1 MARGYSDQQL
11 GLLTG
16 AMAAGNLLGALPA
29 GVLIRRIGL
38 RRALMVCQIT
48 APVVLCLRALT
59 LVFWVQCLLA
69 LFTGMCLCLWAVSL
83 APTIASL
90 TGDKDRSAAFSLL
103 FSLGIG
109 MGAIGGLVGSRMP
122 GWVCAFSTT
131 AGHLAPDQMTL
142 LAAAILAIVGVF
154 FTAALPEGS
163 SPPVS
168 RTVPFFSSALKR
180 FLPAVAAW
188 GFVTGAF
195 SPFANVYFAQHA
207 HMNLVHIG
215 NVFSVSQLFQVLAV
229 LIAPALFRRAG
240 ITKTIFYAQIAVCA
254 CLLVLAG
261 TGGPLVAG
269 SVYIL
274 LTGAQWMS
282 EPGIYSML
290 MSLVSQEE
298 RSGASASMALVLGCV
313 QLVAATCAGWSFT
326 RFGYPWALNLLAG
339 VAVVAGLLFKVVPG
353 CQENHEPLRDAP
365 VPADG

>member
-16 AMAAGNLLGALPA
+16 AMAAGNLVGALPA

-38 RRALMVCQIT
+38 RRALMVCQVT

-59 LVFWVQCLLA
+59 LVFWAQCVLA

-90 TGDKDRSAAFSLL
+90 TDDKDRSTAFSLL

-109 MGAIGGLVGSRMP
+109 MGAIGGLIGSRMP
-122 GWVCAFSTT
+122 GWFGAFSTPP
-131 AGHLAPDQMTL
+131 AHLASDQMTL
-142 LAAAILAIVGVF
+142 LAAAILAIVGVL
-154 FTAALPEGS
+154 FTAALPERS

-168 RTVPFFSSALKR
+168 RAAPFFSPALKR

-195 SPFANVYFAQHA
+195 SPFANVYFAQHV
-207 HMNLVHIG
+207 HMKLVHIG

-240 ITKTIFYAQIAVCA
+240 ISKTIFYAQIAVCA
-254 CLLVLAG
+254 CLLVLSG
-261 TGGPLVAG
+261 TGGALVAG
-269 SVYIL
+269 WVYIL

-290 MSLVSQEE
+290 MSLVPQEE
-298 RSGASASMALVLGCV
+298 RSGAAASMALVLGCV
-313 QLVAATCAGWSFT
+313 QLVAATCAGWSYT
-326 RFGYPWALNLLAG
+326 NFGYPLALDLLAG
-339 VAVVAGLLFKVVPG
+339 VAVLAGLLFKVVPAG
-353 CQENHEPLRDAP
+353 QGKQERLSHAP